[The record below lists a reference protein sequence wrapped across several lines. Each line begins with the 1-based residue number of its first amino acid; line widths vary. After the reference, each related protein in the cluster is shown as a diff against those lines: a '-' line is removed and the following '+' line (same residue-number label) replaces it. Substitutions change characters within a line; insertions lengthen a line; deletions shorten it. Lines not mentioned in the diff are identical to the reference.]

1 MMETHVV
8 IMAGGIGSR
17 FWPMSTPELPK
28 QFVDILGVGKT
39 LIQLTVERFAPLCPQ
54 ENFWVVTGERY
65 VDLVKQQVPQLLDD
79 HIIAEPQGRGTA
91 PCIAYACWKI
101 AQKHPDANIV
111 FTPSDALVIDVTE
124 FRRVIRAAL
133 EFTESQHSIVT
144 IGIKPDRPE
153 TGYGYIAEGEKVEGT
168 EICKVDSFREKPSLE
183 VAKDYLRQG
192 IYLWNA
198 GIFVWNV
205 STITSALRTYTPT
218 LAATM
223 DEMSA
228 AFYTDSE
235 KEVVARLF
243 PTCEKISID
252 YAVMEKADCI
262 YTLPASFGW
271 SDLGTWGSLRTLM
284 PQDEEGNAIVGENVK
299 LIGSKG
305 CIVHTPELS
314 KVIVQGL
321 EGYIVAQHGD
331 RLLIC
336 RLDDE
341 QNITRYVSE

>member
-17 FWPMSTPELPK
+17 FWPMSTPQLPK
-28 QFVDILGVGKT
+28 QFVDVLGVGKT
-39 LIQLTVERFAPLCPQ
+39 LIQLTVERFATVCTSEHL
-54 ENFWVVTGERY
+54 WVVTGQGY
-65 VDLVKQQVPQLLDD
+65 VDIVKEQVPQLSDS
-79 HIIAEPQGRGTA
+79 HIISEPEGRGTA

-111 FTPSDALVIDVTE
+111 FTPADALVTDVVE

-133 EFTESQHSIVT
+133 DFTQSHYCIVT
-144 IGIKPDRPE
+144 IGIKPSRPE
-153 TGYGYIAEGEKVEGT
+153 TGYGYIAEGVHVEGT

-183 VAKDYLRQG
+183 VAKEYLREG
-192 IYLWNA
+192 GYLWNA
-198 GIFVWNV
+198 GIFVWNIE
-205 STITSALRTYTPT
+205 TITSALRTYAPAI
-218 LAATM
+218 AAVM
-223 DEMSA
+223 DRMSA
-228 AFYTDSE
+228 SFYTAD
-235 KEVVARLF
+235 EVEVAARLF

-262 YTLPASFGW
+262 YTLPADFGW

-284 PQDEEGNAIVGENVK
+284 PQDEDGNATVGNKVRM
-299 LIGSKG
+299 IGSTG

-314 KVIVQGL
+314 DVVVQGL
-321 EGYIVAQHGD
+321 DGYIVAQHGGC
-331 RLLIC
+331 LLIC

>member
-205 STITSALRTYTPT
+205 STITSALRTYTPA

-271 SDLGTWGSLRTLM
+271 SDLGIWGSLRTLM
-284 PQDEEGNAIVGENVK
+284 PQDEEGNAVVGENVK

-314 KVIVQGL
+314 KVMVQGL